1 MSPPNDDERERSQGK
16 RVNDTDPSS
25 APTQETRHATDS
37 YAFLPTN
44 LPNRDAVEDVFR
56 AMKVAQD
63 EPWAPTPGFVAS
75 SEGAD
80 YAAYQAQHAPPA
92 RHATPSPAAAA
103 VILNVTEP
111 LPGEADAAVTQLDL
125 ATIVERA
132 TAAHEPA
139 GLALPA
145 RSANVTTH
153 RLDRAAPPVVA
164 GLPSRHNRAIWIG
177 GLIFAA
183 MMVALLV
190 GLAVRAP
197 RDEVPVVAT
206 MNTLSAGP
214 PGAVRAPSTQPLVVP
229 SEALVASAVPE
240 ASAVTPVAS
249 AEPPATAR
257 LAAPAAPQPSTRL
270 RPRPP
275 ASTAPPAPPPPPP
288 PEPKREPPPKNDFVW

>member
-1 MSPPNDDERERSQGK
+1 MSTPNDDDREPPEGN

-25 APTQETRHATDS
+25 APVQETRHPTDS

-44 LPNRDAVEDVFR
+44 LPNREAVEDVFR
-56 AMKVAQD
+56 AMKVGQD

-92 RHATPSPAAAA
+92 RHATPSPAAA

-132 TAAHEPA
+132 TAVHEHA

-153 RLDRAAPPVVA
+153 RLDRVAPPVVA
-164 GLPSRHNRAIWIG
+164 GLPSQKNRAVWIG
-177 GLIFAA
+177 GLILAA
-183 MMVALLV
+183 TMVALLV

-206 MNTLSAGP
+206 MNTLSAAP
-214 PGAVRAPSTQPLVVP
+214 PRMARAPSARLAP
-229 SEALVASAVPE
+229 SEAPVASAVPE

-249 AEPPATAR
+249 AEPPAP
-257 LAAPAAPQPSTRL
+257 APPAPPQPSARP